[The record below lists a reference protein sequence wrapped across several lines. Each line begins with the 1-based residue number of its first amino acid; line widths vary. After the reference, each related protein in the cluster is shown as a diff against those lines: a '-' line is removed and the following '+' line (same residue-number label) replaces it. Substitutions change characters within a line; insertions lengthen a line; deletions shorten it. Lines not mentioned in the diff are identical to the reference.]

1 MAEFTVGM
9 PLAQNCSTSVRVM
22 SMCHCV
28 QRQFS
33 VPVLYAASQL
43 GDTYYYYAKDNLLTI
58 FIPIPLPPFRL
69 LRLDHGGHTAFFFF
83 FFFCLTWHRGGK
95 CGELLRSPKTS
106 PECGFVALRQ
116 VLVFSS
122 PFKAGTATTG
132 SDNLLQLCLDL
143 DHGGHTASNVA
154 I

>member
-1 MAEFTVGM
+1 MQRIHL
-9 PLAQNCSTSVRVM
+9 LAM
-22 SMCHCV
+22 
-28 QRQFS
+28 
-33 VPVLYAASQL
+33 
-43 GDTYYYYAKDNLLTI
+43 
-58 FIPIPLPPFRL
+58 FIPIQLPPFQVAKTGPWWSYIL
-69 LRLDHGGHTAFFFF
+69 FFFFF

-132 SDNLLQLCLDL
+132 SDNLLQLCLDW
-143 DHGGHTASNVA
+143 TMVV
-154 I
+154 IQPVM